1 MLSQRQYNNALKS
14 AIEECKI
21 GDARTLNLTIK
32 KVSEYN
38 YDFVI
43 QSNGVNVATGGHDF
57 ILGWFHIFEYLDK
70 KYKGVNKKWKQNI
83 EKRKIT
89 TILLQSKTKLKT
101 HQTCLA

>member
-1 MLSQRQYNNALKS
+1 MLSQRQYNNALKN

-57 ILGWFHIFEYLDK
+57 ILGWFHIFEFLDKKLENDKTFLITCMKLGDNLDK
-70 KYKGVNKKWKQNI
+70 KYKRGK
-83 EKRKIT
+83 
-89 TILLQSKTKLKT
+89 
-101 HQTCLA
+101 

>member
-57 ILGWFHIFEYLDK
+57 ILGGFHIFEYLDK
-70 KYKGVNKKWKQNI
+70 KLENDKTFLITCMKLGDNLDKSIKGVNKK
-83 EKRKIT
+83 
-89 TILLQSKTKLKT
+89 
-101 HQTCLA
+101 